1 MKIYS
6 CFADEFLKTK
16 IEKKFPIAVW
26 RDINNLK
33 ELNNNKTK
41 KPQLICNVNKNISA
55 LAK

>member
-1 MKIYS
+1 MEIYS

-16 IEKKFPIAVW
+16 IEKFPIAVW

-41 KPQLICNVNKNISA
+41 KLSINMQCEQEYISSS
-55 LAK
+55 

>member
-1 MKIYS
+1 MEIYS

-41 KPQLICNVNKNISA
+41 KTSINMQCEQEYISSS
-55 LAK
+55 

>member
-1 MKIYS
+1 MEIYS

-26 RDINNLK
+26 RDVNNLK

-41 KPQLICNVNKNISA
+41 KPSINMQCEQEYISSS
-55 LAK
+55 